1 MSKSAKDLIRAAP
14 KYLGVPY
21 SKLDCQAF
29 VEACLKDI
37 GISKNLPGSNA
48 WYRTMTWVGTPEE
61 CAASFGSI
69 PVGAFLFIL
78 KQDGKEPEKYKSDG
92 IGNASHIGI
101 YTGLTGQE
109 MVEIATSDGVKNADK
124 YDFGDG
130 AINSSST
137 RGCVCTS
144 KFANKAING
153 GWNRVGLWDRL
164 YYWESNET
172 SEKGKKTPANSICK
186 GGNNMTAT
194 VYAQSGSTVNL
205 RSKPT
210 TSAALVERVPIG
222 TLATIISESGDWAY
236 IELDGSDV
244 RGYMMSEYLRPGEI
258 EHDGTQSDTVTVKRE
273 WLQGVYQQIGE
284 YLGIR
289 G

>member
-1 MSKSAKDLIRAAP
+1 MPSAKDIVLRAAP
-14 KYLGVPY
+14 KYLGTPY
-21 SKLDCQAF
+21 SKMDCQAF

-61 CAASFGSI
+61 CEHSFGSI
-69 PVGAFLFIL
+69 PVGAFLYVL
-78 KQDGKEPEKYKSDG
+78 KQDGGEPEKYKSDG
-92 IGNASHIGI
+92 IGNANHIGI
-101 YTGLTGQE
+101 YTGMTGKE
-109 MVEIATSDGVKNADK
+109 MVELAKQAGVKNAEA
-124 YDFGDG
+124 YNFGDG

-144 KFANKAING
+144 KFANKSING

-164 YYWESNET
+164 YYWESTKT
-172 SEKGKKTPANSICK
+172 SEKGEKTPANSTCK
-186 GGNNMTAT
+186 GENNMTAT